1 MKNVLSADQRCRPE
15 DSGTLLSDIT
25 HKVHALTKKRGFNAA
40 YLFPGCFPLIKKN
53 SIYYTW
59 KPGLF
64 WVHSSNGKYEHIF
77 CTYVFRS
84 SIYKLNANKSIYL
97 KLFLFD

>member
-40 YLFPGCFPLIKKN
+40 YLFPGCFPLIKKIVFITLGSQASFGN
-53 SIYYTW
+53 IVVMVNMNIFSVHMFLEAQSI
-59 KPGLF
+59 
-64 WVHSSNGKYEHIF
+64 N
-77 CTYVFRS
+77 
-84 SIYKLNANKSIYL
+84 
-97 KLFLFD
+97 